1 MSVLH
6 IEKPFYSLWV
16 YCIWN
21 RWFILCECTAY
32 KTGISFFVSVQ
43 HTKHAFHS
51 LQALSFPQ
59 SCSWGFRSFGK
70 WQYVTNFHDAL
81 TALHFIQMLRNTNL
95 VTQYLQQIPDPLFLP
110 GHCPPPPKKK
120 LHQILGFHGT
130 NCTSSHT
137 KKILYLYN
145 VHRDSC
151 TSFLIR
157 QMTEKETGDWECG
170 KYEQVGEWGKKCAE
184 NKWKMRT
191 IFCYKDTHIV
201 KNTVLLN
208 AYFLTKCFTQFWLI
222 YSMNQ
227 WNPAL
232 KSEIRLV
239 KQWDLIQILRCWQ

>member
-110 GHCPPPPKKK
+110 GHCPPPKKK
-120 LHQILGFHGT
+120 NCIRFWVFMALTVPHHTLKKSYTFTMCIGT
-130 NCTSSHT
+130 A
-137 KKILYLYN
+137 
-145 VHRDSC
+145 V
-151 TSFLIR
+151 
-157 QMTEKETGDWECG
+157 
-170 KYEQVGEWGKKCAE
+170 QVFSYD
-184 NKWKMRT
+184 KWQKRR
-191 IFCYKDTHIV
+191 
-201 KNTVLLN
+201 L
-208 AYFLTKCFTQFWLI
+208 
-222 YSMNQ
+222 
-227 WNPAL
+227 
-232 KSEIRLV
+232 EIGSV
-239 KQWDLIQILRCWQ
+239 GNMSK